1 MSRIESVGVRLF
13 KHYLTFAY
21 NTSLNNI
28 QYIENNEIGIKTKI
42 ANYIKSL
49 GFDVILDYGYSSF
62 KIDIA
67 VIDKNDP
74 NRFVA
79 GILLDNQIYLNEKTC
94 KDREILK
101 KEILTN
107 NGWKILRVYS
117 KFYIEN
123 EALENKTIYKFIT
136 GNKENAITEVNAS
149 LLDYADEI
157 STSSIE
163 TIDYGFD
170 TFIPFDYSSYLDNN
184 LSVEGTLFS
193 INDQLVDDILQT
205 VCVIH
210 LNELIK
216 QIADAFKVGE
226 SRAKN
231 RVLRIINDGRYERDR
246 MFIYLKGYDPSIV
259 KKVTGDYKRT
269 LEYIHPAEVK
279 NCLLTIL
286 SNAIGLTRDGLIRE
300 AMIIFGVRNKSSR
313 VNDFF
318 NVHINRLLGDNL
330 ISETDGTLAIKE
342 GSNNG

>member
-1 MSRIESVGVRLF
+1 M
-13 KHYLTFAY
+13 
-21 NTSLNNI
+21 
-28 QYIENNEIGIKTKI
+28 
-42 ANYIKSL
+42 
-49 GFDVILDYGYSSF
+49 
-62 KIDIA
+62 
-67 VIDKNDP
+67 
-74 NRFVA
+74 
-79 GILLDNQIYLNEKTC
+79 
-94 KDREILK
+94 
-101 KEILTN
+101 
-107 NGWKILRVYS
+107 
-117 KFYIEN
+117 
-123 EALENKTIYKFIT
+123 
-136 GNKENAITEVNAS
+136 
-149 LLDYADEI
+149 
-157 STSSIE
+157 
-163 TIDYGFD
+163 
-170 TFIPFDYSSYLDNN
+170 
-184 LSVEGTLFS
+184 
-193 INDQLVDDILQT
+193 VDDILQT

-286 SNAIGLTRDGLIRE
+286 SNAIGLNRDGLIRE

-342 GSNNG
+342 ESNNG